1 MKSVRSRVDDIA
13 AIMKTQSS
21 FIRQRDEE
29 NFDEKRLTQLT
40 KADYTL
46 LKLVDATTTAIQE
59 KTKSLDQLS
68 RIVKFESRC
77 VQNFAMNFKKY
88 KETASFDQDRQIL
101 AFKGSLK
108 KTQDLIDQNEEE
120 EVQRVKRVLQ
130 NTEKIKDTFQRI
142 QSLVLQQAQVIDR
155 IDYNLSQGVIFTN
168 KANKELL
175 ILFESY
181 NKNAFACQVFLLI
194 VILILSLLNFWK
206 LSRR

>member
-1 MKSVRSRVDDIA
+1 
-13 AIMKTQSS
+13 MKTQSS
-21 FIRQRDEE
+21 FIRQREEE
-29 NFDEKRLTQLT
+29 NFDEKRLMQLT
-40 KADYTL
+40 KADYNL
-46 LKLVDATTTAIQE
+46 LKLVDATTNAIQE
-59 KTKSLDQLS
+59 KTKNLDQLT
-68 RIVKFESRC
+68 RIVKFESRG

-88 KETASFDQDRQIL
+88 KEMASFDQDRQIL

-130 NTEKIKDTFQRI
+130 NTEKIKETFHRI
-142 QSLVLQQAQVIDR
+142 QSLVMQQAQVIDR

-206 LSRR
+206 LWRR

>member
-1 MKSVRSRVDDIA
+1 
-13 AIMKTQSS
+13 MKTQSS
-21 FIRQRDEE
+21 FIRQREEE
-29 NFDEKRLTQLT
+29 NFDEKRLMQLT
-40 KADYTL
+40 KADFNL

-59 KTKSLDQLS
+59 KTKNLDQLT
-68 RIVKFESRC
+68 RIVKFESRG

-88 KETASFDQDRQIL
+88 KEMASFDQDRQIL

-130 NTEKIKDTFQRI
+130 NTEKIKETFHRI
-142 QSLVLQQAQVIDR
+142 QSLVMQQAQVIDR

-206 LSRR
+206 LWRR

>member
-40 KADYTL
+40 KADYNL

>member
-1 MKSVRSRVDDIA
+1 M
-13 AIMKTQSS
+13 
-21 FIRQRDEE
+21 
-29 NFDEKRLTQLT
+29 QLT
-40 KADYTL
+40 KADYNL
-46 LKLVDATTTAIQE
+46 LKLVDATTNAIQE
-59 KTKSLDQLS
+59 KTKNLDQLT
-68 RIVKFESRC
+68 RIVKFESRG

-88 KETASFDQDRQIL
+88 KEMASFDQDRQIL

-130 NTEKIKDTFQRI
+130 NTEKIKETFHRI
-142 QSLVLQQAQVIDR
+142 QSLVMQQAQVIDR

-206 LSRR
+206 LWRR

>member
-1 MKSVRSRVDDIA
+1 
-13 AIMKTQSS
+13 MKTQSS
-21 FIRQRDEE
+21 FIRQREEE
-29 NFDEKRLTQLT
+29 NFDEKRLMQLT
-40 KADYTL
+40 KADYNL

-59 KTKSLDQLS
+59 KTKNLEQLT
-68 RIVKFESRC
+68 RIVKFETRG
-77 VQNFAMNFKKY
+77 VQNFAMNYKKY
-88 KETASFDQDRQIL
+88 KEMASFDQDRQIL
-101 AFKGSLK
+101 SFKSSLK

-130 NTEKIKDTFQRI
+130 NTEKIKDTFHRI
-142 QSLVLQQAQVIDR
+142 QTLVMQQAQVIDR

-181 NKNAFACQVFLLI
+181 NKNAFACQVFLLL

-206 LSRR
+206 LWRR